1 MDEIQKEKWASQ
13 VSCYQLGTASSFVEV
28 FFFRLFFPQLACDDR
43 FYILRADRDQS
54 LFKTGKKGIGNWRS
68 EGGNQ
73 YVVTNGVLTGTV
85 IN

>member
-1 MDEIQKEKWASQ
+1 MI
-13 VSCYQLGTASSFVEV
+13 VSIS
-28 FFFRLFFPQLACDDR
+28 
-43 FYILRADRDQS
+43 LRADRDQS

-73 YVVTNGVLTGTV
+73 CVVTNGVLTGTV

>member
-13 VSCYQLGTASSFVEV
+13 VSFYQLGTASSFVEV
-28 FFFRLFFPQLACDDR
+28 FFRLFFPQLTWNDR
-43 FYILRADRDQS
+43 FYILRADRDQL
-54 LFKTGKKGIGNWRS
+54 LFNTGKKRIGNWRS

>member
-1 MDEIQKEKWASQ
+1 MGLAGELLSIR
-13 VSCYQLGTASSFVEV
+13 YSFKFCRS

-54 LFKTGKKGIGNWRS
+54 LFKTGKKRIGNWRS

-85 IN
+85 VN

>member
-1 MDEIQKEKWASQ
+1 MGLAGELLSIR
-13 VSCYQLGTASSFVEV
+13 YSFKFCRI

-68 EGGNQ
+68 EGENQ
-73 YVVTNGVLTGTV
+73 CVVTNGVLTGTV